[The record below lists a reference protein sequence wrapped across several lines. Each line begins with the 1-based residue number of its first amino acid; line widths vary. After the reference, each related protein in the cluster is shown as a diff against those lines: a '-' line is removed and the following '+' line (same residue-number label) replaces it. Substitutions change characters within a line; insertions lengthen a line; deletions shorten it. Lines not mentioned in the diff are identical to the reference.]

1 MQAAG
6 QEILEVGEENGDGG
20 KIAHWRAVRRE
31 RTPRTS
37 AGQAYRVSPPSPDP
51 SPVQGQRSPATAEEN
66 APPVAQAEAMN
77 RLLIAAVLA
86 VTMLTSAS
94 AADAASKSRS
104 PATKSH
110 QVGQARRAAAV
121 TPVGTR
127 NPVTTAAAIAER
139 FWGAIPC
146 DGQINIVAA
155 SPLAPGLQA
164 GTDAWVTFGSS
175 LGADNLDA
183 PASTYTAC
191 TITLAHWQW
200 ANWTAMEGD
209 WGMFCLTVTH
219 EMGHLLGHKHTVR
232 VGSVMNPVFTD
243 DSDVP
248 AICNAN
254 WLPGWR
260 TGGTA

>member
-1 MQAAG
+1 
-6 QEILEVGEENGDGG
+6 
-20 KIAHWRAVRRE
+20 
-31 RTPRTS
+31 
-37 AGQAYRVSPPSPDP
+37 
-51 SPVQGQRSPATAEEN
+51 
-66 APPVAQAEAMN
+66 MN
-77 RLLIAAVLA
+77 RLLIVAVLA
-86 VTMLTSAS
+86 ATMLTSVS
-94 AADAASKSRS
+94 AAGAASRS
-104 PATKSH
+104 GSHATQVH
-110 QVGQARRAAAV
+110 HVGQARRAAAV
-121 TPVGTR
+121 APVGSR

-146 DGQINIVAA
+146 DGQIKVVAD
-155 SPLAPGLQA
+155 SRLAPGLQP
-164 GTDAWVTFGSS
+164 GTDAWVTFNSS

-183 PASTYTAC
+183 PASSYSAC

-219 EMGHLLGHKHTVR
+219 EMGHLLGHKHTLR
-232 VGSVMNPVFTD
+232 TGSVMNPVFTD

>member
-1 MQAAG
+1 
-6 QEILEVGEENGDGG
+6 
-20 KIAHWRAVRRE
+20 
-31 RTPRTS
+31 
-37 AGQAYRVSPPSPDP
+37 
-51 SPVQGQRSPATAEEN
+51 
-66 APPVAQAEAMN
+66 MN

-86 VTMLTSAS
+86 VTMFSAVSSAS
-94 AADAASKSRS
+94 AASRTGSAAAASHHVTQ
-104 PATKSH
+104 P
-110 QVGQARRAAAV
+110 RRVAAV
-121 TPVGTR
+121 TPVAAR

-146 DGQINIVAA
+146 DGEIKIVAA
-155 SPLAPGLQA
+155 SPLAPGLA
-164 GTDAWVTFGSS
+164 PGTDAWVTFGSS

-200 ANWTAMEGD
+200 ANWSAMEGD

-219 EMGHLLGHKHTVR
+219 EMGHLLGHKHTLR
-232 VGSVMNPVFTD
+232 TGSVMNPVFTD

-254 WLPGWR
+254 WLPGQR
-260 TGGTA
+260 TGATA

>member
-1 MQAAG
+1 
-6 QEILEVGEENGDGG
+6 
-20 KIAHWRAVRRE
+20 
-31 RTPRTS
+31 
-37 AGQAYRVSPPSPDP
+37 
-51 SPVQGQRSPATAEEN
+51 
-66 APPVAQAEAMN
+66 MN
-77 RLLIAAVLA
+77 RLLTVAVVAAA
-86 VTMLTSAS
+86 ILTSAS
-94 AADAASKSRS
+94 AASAASMSVSHTRRS
-104 PATKSH
+104 HHVS
-110 QVGQARRAAAV
+110 QARHAAAV
-121 TPVGTR
+121 ASVGSR

-146 DGQINIVAA
+146 GGQIKIVAD

-164 GTDAWVTFGSS
+164 GTDAWVTFNSS
-175 LGADNLDA
+175 LGADNLVA
-183 PASTYTAC
+183 PASTYAAC

-219 EMGHLLGHKHTVR
+219 EMGHLLGHQHTLR
-232 VGSVMNPVFTD
+232 PGSVMNPVFTN

>member
-1 MQAAG
+1 M
-6 QEILEVGEENGDGG
+6 
-20 KIAHWRAVRRE
+20 K
-31 RTPRTS
+31 S
-37 AGQAYRVSPPSPDP
+37 
-51 SPVQGQRSPATAEEN
+51 
-66 APPVAQAEAMN
+66 
-77 RLLIAAVLA
+77 LLIVAALA
-86 VTMLTSAS
+86 ATMLTSVS
-94 AADAASKSRS
+94 AADAASKTGAHARQAH
-104 PATKSH
+104 PA
-110 QVGQARRAAAV
+110 GQAQRTTAV
-121 TPVGTR
+121 APVTSR

-146 DGQINIVAA
+146 DGQIKVVAD

-164 GTDAWVTFGSS
+164 GTDAWVTFNSS

-183 PASTYTAC
+183 PASTYSAC

-219 EMGHLLGHKHTVR
+219 EMGHLLGHKHTLR
-232 VGSVMNPVFTD
+232 TGSVMNPVFTD